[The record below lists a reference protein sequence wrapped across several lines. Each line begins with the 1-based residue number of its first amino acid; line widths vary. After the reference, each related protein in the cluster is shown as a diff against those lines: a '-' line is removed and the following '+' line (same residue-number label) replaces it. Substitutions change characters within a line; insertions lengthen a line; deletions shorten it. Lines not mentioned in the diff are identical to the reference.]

1 MAQTIDNMLPK
12 KLQLKQ
18 MRKQVEPIKL
28 WSKWKENLF
37 LQVSMKPNGFT
48 FYWFFFYWNNE
59 PLAAQKS

>member
-48 FYWFFFYWNNE
+48 FY
-59 PLAAQKS
+59 